1 MAVDLRKARLHVWN
15 EEKGRWF
22 TQDDLAAA
30 VECSRVNIT
39 NIEAGK
45 SKPSPDLAKRLA
57 EVLGIEWTEFFA

>member
-15 EEKGRWF
+15 EEEGRWF

-30 VECSRVNIT
+30 VGCSRVNIT

-57 EVLGIEWTEFFA
+57 DVLGIEWTEFFA